1 MRSAVRRRLSEWGFS
16 QWWKAIVTVVLAS
29 TALFGGLDTVDTS
42 VTTFNPGDEFS
53 DGEFTV
59 KVERATLVRELRAG
73 NTVLG
78 GEKPGRRYLGVVTQ
92 LRNDGTTPGRLA
104 GELDLRNT
112 VDPEY
117 VVAPRESLTVD
128 GQTWAVADV
137 RHLPRYSTPGTPP
150 LPEGTVLTVVT
161 MDRSGSAAPDY
172 GTGVLTDGQRR
183 WRGDAF
189 GAQPGQ
195 LQWSFLI
202 PDDAVPTAVDV
213 TRLDGSILIRLQL

>member
-1 MRSAVRRRLSEWGFS
+1 MTERLWQRNLVGLV
-16 QWWKAIVTVVLAS
+16 VTAA
-29 TALFGGLDTVDTS
+29 AL
-42 VTTFNPGDEFS
+42 
-53 DGEFTV
+53 
-59 KVERATLVRELRAG
+59 
-73 NTVLG
+73 TVLI
-78 GEKPGRRYLGVVTQ
+78 VV
-92 LRNDGTTPGRLA
+92 
-104 GELDLRNT
+104 DLWPNWMTYRST

-161 MDRSGSAAPDY
+161 LDRSGSATPDY

-195 LQWSFLI
+195 LQWSFVI